1 MKIKTIA
8 SIIIISLTVTINAQ
22 NKPLT
27 VDEAIILAVQNN
39 SSLKASNLKT
49 DEAETLVNSAFSF
62 NKTSVYYNYD
72 ENNLAI
78 NGEPLKVFG
87 VSQDFKFPT
96 VYFASKKVNMAK
108 LSLQQSHYN
117 IKLETLKRDIHLAYS
132 HLNYIKNK
140 TQTFKFLDS
149 LYDKFVSASK
159 RRFELGA
166 TNYLEMI
173 SAKSK
178 QKQFE
183 TVYKQSL
190 QEVVLAKEQ
199 LQKLVQID
207 TFSIPDS
214 GLEKLELQMI
224 SIENNIGFS
233 FYENSKCYFE
243 ALNKQE
249 KQGLLPGLS
258 VEYFQGTN
266 STLNST
272 IRGYQ
277 LGVKIPLFFSGNASK
292 IKASK
297 ITQQVTAAEEQDFSI
312 KLNAEYQTLLAK
324 LGQFNEAI
332 SYYETQGKTL
342 SEEIIKTAERTFK
355 EGEIDFFQYI
365 QSIETATDIELTF
378 LSNLNAYNQ
387 TIIKIN
393 YLIL

>member
-1 MKIKTIA
+1 MNKKTII
-8 SIIIISLTVTINAQ
+8 SVLIIFVTININAQ
-22 NKPLT
+22 NEPLT
-27 VDEAIILAVQNN
+27 VDEAINLAIENN
-39 SSLKASNLKT
+39 SNLKVAYLKT
-49 DEAETLVNSAFSF
+49 DEAEALVSSAFSF
-62 NKTSVYYNYD
+62 KKTSLYYNYD

-96 VYFASKKVNMAK
+96 VYFANKKVNKAK
-108 LSLQQSHYN
+108 LNLQKSNYN

-132 HLNYIKNK
+132 NLNYVKHK
-140 TQTFKFLDS
+140 TKTFKFLDS
-149 LYDKFVSASK
+149 LYQKFVGASE
-159 RRFELGA
+159 RRFELGE

-178 QKQFE
+178 QKQLE

-199 LQKLVQID
+199 LQKLVQTD
-207 TFSIPDS
+207 TFSIPDA
-214 GLEKLELQMI
+214 GLKKLELR
-224 SIENNIGFS
+224 SITLENNIGFS

-243 ALNKQE
+243 AINQQE
-249 KQGLLPGLS
+249 KQSLLPDLS
-258 VEYFQGTN
+258 IEYFQGTN
-266 STLNST
+266 STLNSN
-272 IRGYQ
+272 IKGYQ
-277 LGVKIPLFFSGNASK
+277 LGIKIPLFFSGNASK

-297 ITQQVTAAEEQDFSI
+297 ITQLVTESEEHDYEI

-324 LGQFNEAI
+324 LQQHNEAI
-332 SYYETQGKTL
+332 SYYETQGKIL
-342 SEEIIKTAERTFK
+342 SEEIIKTAERNFK

-365 QSIETATDIELTF
+365 QSIEIATDIELSF
-378 LSNLNAYNQ
+378 LVNLNAYNQ